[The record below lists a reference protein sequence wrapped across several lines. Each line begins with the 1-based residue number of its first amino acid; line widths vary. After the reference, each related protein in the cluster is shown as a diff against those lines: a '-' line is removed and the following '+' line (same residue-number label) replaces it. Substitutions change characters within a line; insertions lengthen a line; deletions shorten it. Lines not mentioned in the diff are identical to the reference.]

1 MDALLDQLGLDHT
14 FFIELG
20 LIAALFLFLSHT
32 YFKPFMKLFAARYSK
47 TVKDRE
53 AAELL
58 MSQAQTKFEE
68 YKRVLAEE
76 KSAARKNYEDA
87 LAEMRKQ
94 ESTLLIGAREEA
106 KKLTQQAADAVNRQ
120 REQLKKELEADVEII
135 AQGISERLLSRNA

>member
-1 MDALLDQLGLDHT
+1 MERDVDALLDQLGLDHT

-20 LIAALFLFLSHT
+20 LVAALFLFLSHT

-76 KSAARKNYEDA
+76 KSAARTRLYSSNFVCAWDIN
-87 LAEMRKQ
+87 
-94 ESTLLIGAREEA
+94 SS
-106 KKLTQQAADAVNRQ
+106 D
-120 REQLKKELEADVEII
+120 EI
-135 AQGISERLLSRNA
+135 